1 MGTVENTNQNI
12 LPKRQNCFRTIR
24 TMKKLFILL
33 VSFIF
38 VYTVKANVVAD
49 VLIEGLPV
57 KVISSGRGYK
67 VFEQYPWEGHS
78 SNYGPKGNRLK
89 TGSGVGVGRNISSS
103 LRLRQGDWIHMPDI
117 GWRQVNEVSSKEDG
131 VEFFAAYR
139 DEYKDK
145 HPRITIDRVAFALPS
160 PRPDHLVTE

>member
-103 LRLRQGDWIHMPDI
+103 
-117 GWRQVNEVSSKEDG
+117 
-131 VEFFAAYR
+131 
-139 DEYKDK
+139 
-145 HPRITIDRVAFALPS
+145 
-160 PRPDHLVTE
+160 